1 MTSESFADRAWYAYH
16 CLPRTRRG
24 KPPSYNS
31 LEEKHGI
38 STGTISRAMLGDR
51 EEFSKT
57 TLEKLAR
64 ALNVSVGWLV
74 EGVGD
79 QPVLTGQIPPRLPY
93 LNESNL
99 SPDKSVTGP
108 RKSLELARACLE
120 QAWLEAP
127 NALPMELL
135 ARAQIF
141 ASKLKD

>member
-16 CLPRTRRG
+16 CLPRNRRG

-64 ALNVSVGWLV
+64 ALSVSVGWLV

-79 QPVLTGQIPPRLPY
+79 KPALTGQIPPRLPY
-93 LNESNL
+93 LNDANVSM
-99 SPDKSVTGP
+99 DKITLG
-108 RKSLELARACLE
+108 ARRSFDVAHALLE

-127 NALPMELL
+127 AASPMELL

-141 ASKLKD
+141 AAKLKD